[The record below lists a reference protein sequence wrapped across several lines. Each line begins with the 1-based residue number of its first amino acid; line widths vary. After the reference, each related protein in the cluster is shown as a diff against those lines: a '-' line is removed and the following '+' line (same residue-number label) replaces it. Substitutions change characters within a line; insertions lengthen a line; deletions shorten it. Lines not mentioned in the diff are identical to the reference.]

1 VLSSIEPVSTRGG
14 GKLSAFRRSLEGVQ
28 QLVDRA
34 CWATRMAWSEHPS
47 LVLRLALVA
56 LFRALLP
63 AGLALVT
70 RGLIN
75 SVVKATAS
83 KTDVLAPLLPWL
95 VLGLGLTVAE
105 AVGRL
110 SQRFLTGRLADELDV
125 TVASRIL
132 AHAARLDVAF
142 FESPRSQDVIH
153 RAQRDIAT
161 HFSNFLVA
169 TLTLFT
175 QILQIVSLAM
185 ILAFVEPLAFLI
197 LSPLALPHLVFQW
210 RTSKRYYRAEHRRT
224 AKRRW
229 SEYFVSLLTDRRYV
243 PEVRVLGLAPHLLN
257 RFRSLMAEFRDE
269 NRKRYLIRFRG
280 DSVSAILSTIA
291 AYGLFVR
298 VVRRVL
304 QSMLTVGDV
313 AIFASAAFRLRDAL
327 EAAVSAAANAVEET
341 LYISNLREFLSL
353 QPRIGRGPA
362 RTPYSAR
369 GVIQFQN
376 VSFAY
381 PGSSTPALSD
391 VTFRINP
398 GETVALVGKNGAGKT
413 SLVKLLARFYDPQAG
428 VVLFDGI
435 DLREMS
441 LDYLYRSTAFIFQT
455 FGRYEASAFENLA
468 YGDWRRLLNDR
479 DQVEQLARCAG
490 VSELIQKMPEG
501 YDTLLGRQFGHYD
514 PSGGQWQQI
523 AIARALARPSALV
536 ILDEPTSNLDAEAEY
551 ELFNRFRRLTRGR
564 TTILVSHRF
573 ATVSMAD
580 RILVLDQGRLVE
592 EGTHPDLVAKGGLY
606 AALYE
611 FQRKQM
617 GLSRCTPATPFDWK
631 ALSAS

>member
-1 VLSSIEPVSTRGG
+1 
-14 GKLSAFRRSLEGVQ
+14 
-28 QLVDRA
+28 
-34 CWATRMAWSEHPS
+34 
-47 LVLRLALVA
+47 
-56 LFRALLP
+56 
-63 AGLALVT
+63 
-70 RGLIN
+70 
-75 SVVKATAS
+75 
-83 KTDVLAPLLPWL
+83 
-95 VLGLGLTVAE
+95 
-105 AVGRL
+105 
-110 SQRFLTGRLADELDV
+110 LADELDV
-125 TVASRIL
+125 TVGSRIL
-132 AHAARLDVAF
+132 AHAASLDVAF

-169 TLTLFT
+169 TLTLLT
-175 QILQIVSLAM
+175 LILQIVSLAV

-197 LSPLALPHLVFQW
+197 LSPLALPHLIFQW
-210 RTSKRYYRAEHRRT
+210 RTSKRYYSAEHRRT

-257 RFRSLMAEFRDE
+257 RFRSLMTEFRDE

-280 DSVSAILSTIA
+280 DSVCAILSTIA

-313 AIFASAAFRLRDAL
+313 AIFTSAAFRLRDAL
-327 EAAVSAAANAVEET
+327 ENAVSTAANAMEET
-341 LYISNLREFLSL
+341 LYISNLQEFLSV
-353 QPRIGRGPA
+353 QPRIGSGPS
-362 RTPYSAR
+362 RTPHSAR
-369 GVIQFQN
+369 GVIEFRN

-381 PGSSTPALSD
+381 PGSDTPALSD

-479 DQVEQLARCAG
+479 GQVERLARCAG

-501 YDTLLGRQFGHYD
+501 YDTMLGRQFGHYD

-523 AIARALARPSALV
+523 AIARALARPAALV

-551 ELFNRFRRLTRGR
+551 ELFSRFRRLTRGR

-592 EGTHPDLVAKGGLY
+592 EGAHPDLVAKGGLY

-617 GLSRCTPATPFDWK
+617 GLSRCTPAMSFASK
-631 ALSAS
+631 APSAS